1 MVELRKYFDRVQK
14 EVIRCYYDEPFAC
27 DALLNSEYS
36 FCRRDFREGTWWHVP
51 LSDSV
56 RYNDKM
62 GDDLYGPFYDRK
74 WFFIILVFF
83 LFLGV
88 LFYF

>member
-36 FCRRDFREGTWWHVP
+36 FCRRGFREGTW
-51 LSDSV
+51 
-56 RYNDKM
+56 
-62 GDDLYGPFYDRK
+62 
-74 WFFIILVFF
+74 
-83 LFLGV
+83 
-88 LFYF
+88 

>member
-36 FCRRDFREGTWWHVP
+36 FCRRDFREGMW
-51 LSDSV
+51 
-56 RYNDKM
+56 
-62 GDDLYGPFYDRK
+62 
-74 WFFIILVFF
+74 
-83 LFLGV
+83 
-88 LFYF
+88 